1 MSHDAT
7 KTFAIMPNATRQ
19 SKRPNTAATWPLR
32 FNNYSFGVRCFNTQR
47 CSIVYDQHEFGK
59 AERGSDGNIYDKPSE
74 PPYAPNWKEDWSG
87 SYRPYVYDPIS
98 PVEIKWTSLDGEA
111 HEAAI
116 DLEALFQD
124 RLVLH
129 SVPREEVP
137 EGWLATCAVEP
148 VSPHILVEVN
158 DRTINVYMRALIYTK
173 SEKIAGNPYS
183 DFRDDLVLAGTN
195 TY

>member
-1 MSHDAT
+1 MS
-7 KTFAIMPNATRQ
+7 NATSQ
-19 SKRPNTAATWPLR
+19 SKRPNTTNPWPLR
-32 FNNYSFGVRCFNTQR
+32 FDNYSFGARCFNTQR

-59 AERGSDGNIYDKPSE
+59 AERGADGNIYDQPAG

-87 SYRPYVYDPIS
+87 SYRPYIYDPIS
-98 PVEIKWTSLDGEA
+98 PVAVTWASLDGEA
-111 HEAAI
+111 HEATI
-116 DLEALFQD
+116 DLEVLFKD

-129 SVPREEVP
+129 RVPKEEIP
-137 EGWLATCAVEP
+137 EGWLATCAVES

-173 SEKIAGNPYS
+173 IEQIPGNQYS
-183 DFRDDLVLAGTN
+183 DFRDDLILAWTH